1 MCRGLFSK
9 TPAYEIDLNFKRVA
23 FDRLPV
29 VGKYISILH
38 KNQPLWFLLVWAG
51 GDGLETNEGE
61 AWPVRQKEMCCL
73 GCWAMQMRVFVLT
86 SGMRCDRVKQQSS
99 FCLPC
104 FVCITTLPKEKEKE
118 RESSLWVL
126 FNSFSLYAWKVSL
139 FPACLISRG
148 LQLGPALIS
157 CNYKRIPV
165 VTQSYSRL
173 KELAV
178 QRNAGTASESHR
190 TQFAHVWS
198 VYLTKKKIHFN
209 SVWLIWLAIAT
220 RIKSFFQHFS
230 PWWKKNEP
238 SNSGKLPPL

>member
-1 MCRGLFSK
+1 MVSRRMREVGEVWPGGKKKCVALDVEPCRCKCLFSPPGWGV
-9 TPAYEIDLNFKRVA
+9 T
-23 FDRLPV
+23 
-29 VGKYISILH
+29 
-38 KNQPLWFLLVWAG
+38 
-51 GDGLETNEGE
+51 
-61 AWPVRQKEMCCL
+61 
-73 GCWAMQMRVFVLT
+73 
-86 SGMRCDRVKQQSS
+86 VKLQSS

-104 FVCITTLPKEKEKE
+104 FVCIPTLPKKKKK
-118 RESSLWVL
+118 RVFFMGIIQFLLSVGLKGVPVPGL
-126 FNSFSLYAWKVSL
+126 
-139 FPACLISRG
+139 LISRG

-173 KELAV
+173 KELTV

-198 VYLTKKKIHFN
+198 VYLTKKFHFN

-230 PWWKKNEP
+230 PDERKTNRP
-238 SNSGKLPPL
+238 TLGSYPLFNLAFIGRV